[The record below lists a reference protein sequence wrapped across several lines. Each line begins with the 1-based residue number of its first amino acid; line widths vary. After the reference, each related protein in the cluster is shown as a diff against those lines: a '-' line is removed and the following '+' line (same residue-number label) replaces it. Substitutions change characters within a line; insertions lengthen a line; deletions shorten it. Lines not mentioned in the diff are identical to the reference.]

1 MTVLNALL
9 GRTFDLLLGALAP
22 LPVLLSLSIVS
33 MATAIAILLVARV
46 ASDQPALVAI
56 KRQIHADLF
65 EIRLFRDDLRS
76 MLRAEA
82 DILRHNATYLRLALV
97 PMLWIALPF
106 ILIVA
111 QLESRFGY
119 SGIPIGRSVVVTLQL
134 KGGGAGSPSATLE
147 PPAGIRVES
156 PAIWLPA
163 LQQVVWL
170 VAAERAGDYVLR
182 VRVHGETYDKTL
194 HASDGLARRSAM
206 RRQPGLIDQALYPS
220 ESPLPASAPVAFI
233 GVAYPESQ
241 IQLFGWQFGW
251 MTVYLIE
258 SMIFALFLRT
268 PMRVTV

>member
-9 GRTFDLLLGALAP
+9 DRTFDLLLGPLAP

-33 MATAIAILLVARV
+33 MATAIAVLLVARA
-46 ASDQPALVAI
+46 ASDQPALVAV

-76 MLRAEA
+76 MLRAQAE
-82 DILRHNATYLRLALV
+82 ILRHNATYLRLSLV

-106 ILIVA
+106 VLIVA
-111 QLESRFGY
+111 QLESCFGY
-119 SGIPIGRSVVVTLQL
+119 SGIPIGKPVAVTTQL
-134 KGGGAGSPSATLE
+134 KTAGAGSPSASLE
-147 PPAGIRVES
+147 APAGIHVET

-163 LQQVVWL
+163 LRQIVWL
-170 VAAERAGDYVLR
+170 VAADRAGDYVLR
-182 VRVHGETYDKTL
+182 VRIQGDTYNKTL
-194 HASDGLARRSAM
+194 HVSDGLTRRSAV
-206 RRQPGLIDQALYPS
+206 RREAGFIDQALHPS
-220 ESPLPASAPVAFI
+220 EAPLPASAPVASI

-241 IQLFGWQFGW
+241 ISLFDWQFGW

-258 SMIFALFLRT
+258 SMTFALLLRT

>member
-9 GRTFDLLLGALAP
+9 GRTFDLLLGPLES
-22 LPVLLSLSIVS
+22 LPVFLSLSVVS

-46 ASDQPALVAI
+46 ASDQPALRAV

-106 ILIVA
+106 VLVVA

-119 SGIPIGRSVVVTLQL
+119 SGIPIGRSVAVTTQL
-134 KGGGAGSPSATLE
+134 KDGSAGSPSAMLE
-147 PPAGIRVES
+147 TPAGIRVET

-170 VAAERAGDYVLR
+170 VVADRPGDYVLR
-182 VRVHGETYDKTL
+182 MRIQGETYDKTL

-206 RRQPGLIDQALYPS
+206 RRQPSFIDQALYPS
-220 ESPLPASAPVAFI
+220 EAPLPASAPVASI

-241 IQLFGWQFGW
+241 IELFGLQFGW
-251 MTVYLIE
+251 MTAYLVE
-258 SMIFALFLRT
+258 SMVFALFLRT
-268 PMRVTV
+268 PLRVTV